1 MKKKRPQ
8 KLSGKTYRI
17 KTGCGKLYI
26 TINDCDEN
34 PYEFLATMG
43 KAGGCATAQLDCIS
57 RLISYS
63 LQNGGQITSI
73 IKLLSGV
80 SCHSAIVVDE
90 EKVLSCADAI
100 AKILKQYFEEEYKKE
115 KNHVDKC

>member
-1 MKKKRPQ
+1 MKKSRPQ

-26 TINDCDEN
+26 TINEHEGK
-34 PYEFLATMG
+34 PYEMHPTMG
-43 KAGGCATAQLDCIS
+43 KAGGCATAQLDCIG

-73 IKLLSGV
+73 IKMLSGI
-80 SCHSAIVVDE
+80 SCHSAIVTDE

-115 KNHVDKC
+115 KL

>member
-8 KLSGKTYRI
+8 KLSGKTYQI

-26 TINDCDEN
+26 TINDNEGF

-63 LQNGGQITSI
+63 LQNVGQVTSI
-73 IKLLSGV
+73 IKLMSGI
-80 SCHSAIVVDE
+80 SCHSAIIVNE

-100 AKILKQYFEEEYKKE
+100 AKILKQYFDERTKGKG
-115 KNHVDKC
+115 